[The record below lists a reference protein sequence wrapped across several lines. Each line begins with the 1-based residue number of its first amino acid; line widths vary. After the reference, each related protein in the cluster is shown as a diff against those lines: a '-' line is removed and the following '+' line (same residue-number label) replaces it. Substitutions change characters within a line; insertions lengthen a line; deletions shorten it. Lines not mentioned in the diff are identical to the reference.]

1 MPFSDLNDRLAIS
14 EASVGRGLAYAISG
28 YNARVRNVCSDD
40 STVPVSSLK
49 SSFKRG
55 FNTGKLLADG
65 FEDAYSRLRAS
76 GRAGEIVLRYGETM
90 YRGDSESQR
99 YSY

>member
-1 MPFSDLNDRLAIS
+1 VVVVAQTPEVVEGNHLQVWPGENI
-14 EASVGRGLAYAISG
+14 GQ
-28 YNARVRNVCSDD
+28 
-40 STVPVSSLK
+40 
-49 SSFKRG
+49 
-55 FNTGKLLADG
+55 LLADG